1 MSSVPERG
9 DIEEQYKWDLDSL
22 YDTEEEWE
30 RQFEES
36 QSRLDELRAF
46 EGRVTEDAETVLDLL
61 ETYESVM
68 RQVANVT
75 AYARMRRDEDT
86 RDGDRQAMFTRAQSL
101 ATEADSA
108 TSFIEPELQ
117 ELDFEDVEELMQA
130 EPDLRQYE
138 HFFDNI
144 LRTKPHTRSAEVEN
158 LLAELGEVTGASGE
172 IYNMLADAD
181 MEFPAVETPEGEARQ
196 ITLNNFTTLQK
207 HENREFRREVY
218 ETFYDEWE
226 EVRNTVGTAYR
237 NSVKKDEKLA
247 KARNYD
253 SAREAALDEPNIPTE
268 VYDTL
273 VDTVR
278 DNLDK
283 LHRHADLKREAIGV
297 SESADS
303 EGGQTESDPAEDL
316 QMWDLYVPLVDG
328 ESPEITYEDA
338 CEYVTEAVAPLG
350 EEYQSQLAEG
360 LESRWVDV
368 YETAGKRSGAY
379 SGGTYDSQPYILMN
393 YQDDV
398 ESMYTLAHE
407 LGHSMHSE
415 LASEQQPYVYGDYTI
430 FIAEIASTVNETLLT
445 HHLLDTVEDE
455 RLRRHILNQYLE
467 RFRSTLYRQTMF
479 AEFEQRAHELSAE
492 GEPLTADRLDQLY
505 SDLKGDY
512 YEPAVVDERIARE
525 WMRIPHFYRAFY
537 VFQYST
543 GICAAVALVEAIRE
557 EGEPTARRYR
567 EFLQSG
573 SHGYPLELLEQ
584 AGVDMTDSEP
594 IEQALSVYDE
604 YLDEYE
610 QLR

>member
-9 DIEEQYKWDLDSL
+9 DIEEQYKWDLESL

-108 TSFIEPELQ
+108 TSFVEPELQ

-253 SAREAALDEPNIPTE
+253 SAREAALDGPNIPTE

-303 EGGQTESDPAEDL
+303 EGSQTESDSAEDL

-350 EEYQSQLAEG
+350 EEYQSRLAEG
-360 LESRWVDV
+360 LESQWVDV

-557 EGEPTARRYR
+557 EGEPAAQRYR